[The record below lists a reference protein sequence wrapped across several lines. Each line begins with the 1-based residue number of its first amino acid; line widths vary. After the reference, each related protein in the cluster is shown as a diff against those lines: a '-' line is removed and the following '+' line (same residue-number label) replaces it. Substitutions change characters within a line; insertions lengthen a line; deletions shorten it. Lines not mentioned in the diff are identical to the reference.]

1 MATQKE
7 MLLDYM
13 RRHNGITA
21 LEASRDLGIQRL
33 SARIWE
39 LRADGIVIRSERCQS
54 KNRYGRKV
62 CYDRYKVVEE

>member
-7 MLLDYM
+7 LLLDYM
-13 RRHNGITA
+13 RRHDGITS

-33 SARIWE
+33 SARIFD

-54 KNRYGRKV
+54 KNRYGRTV